1 MADSAFVHLPSTR
14 FDTAYGV
21 GSFPISAGLTVA
33 HDGIGQVDA
42 DIALF
47 KKFVLEELNNFVL
60 LLYDAVATRKVLLLA
75 RWVNIVNYDIMIG
88 MTVVENE
95 IFGRLERLL

>member
-1 MADSAFVHLPSTR
+1 
-14 FDTAYGV
+14 
-21 GSFPISAGLTVA
+21 LTVA
-33 HDGIGQVDA
+33 QDGIGQVDA

-60 LLYDAVATRKVLLLA
+60 LLYDAVATRKVPLLA
-75 RWVNIVNYDIMIG
+75 RWVNIVNYDMIG
-88 MTVVENE
+88 TTVVENE